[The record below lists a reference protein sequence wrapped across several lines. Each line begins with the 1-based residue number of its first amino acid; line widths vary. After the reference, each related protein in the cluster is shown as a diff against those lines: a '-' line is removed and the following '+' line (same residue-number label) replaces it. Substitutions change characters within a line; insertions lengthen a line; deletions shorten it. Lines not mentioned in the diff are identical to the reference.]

1 MRNEGGE
8 GLQNQY
14 PRISTDGREASLA
27 AIEVTTLLEPAEIL
41 NLLDD
46 TVITLACALIVGTP
60 GIWIDSIDNKGF
72 TIPTERPLTDY
83 PVGKA

>member
-60 GIWIDSIDNKGF
+60 GIWVDSIYDEGF
-72 TIPTERPLTDY
+72 TFPTECPVPNY
-83 PVGKA
+83 PIGKA